1 MHQSIGSNLIPRSAR
16 RTDNSR
22 MATSLFL
29 ALLRVKWPIC
39 WELTNY
45 ECTCWYDAHVVHT
58 LCVTSAQSNRCSI
71 VFAMFNPVWLPG
83 KWWKARSPAFS
94 LRVPGWSPLVTQCTV
109 SARKGR
115 RFSSVQMSLV
125 NEMLPWAF
133 CQKGVSMTKTQF
145 TVRSCTARSS
155 FRMRK

>member
-1 MHQSIGSNLIPRSAR
+1 MYWSMGLNLIPHSAR
-16 RTDNSR
+16 KTDNSC
-22 MATSLFL
+22 MAALFFL
-29 ALLRVKWPIC
+29 ALSRVKWLIC
-39 WELTNY
+39 WELMNY
-45 ECTCWYDAHVVHT
+45 ECMFWYDAHVVCT

-71 VFAMFNPVWLPG
+71 VFAMFNLVWLPG

-94 LRVPGWSPLVTQCTV
+94 LRVPGWLPLITQCAI
-109 SARKGR
+109 SARKGQ
-115 RFSSVQMSLV
+115 RFLFVQMLLM

-133 CQKGVSMTKTQF
+133 CRKDVSTTKTQF